1 MKETVNGR
9 GKFIKLFIVRTGIV
23 IVVFS
28 IISMIIVKKL
38 YDSNFPRFNRPEFST
53 EIKYNEISKNYKR
66 SSFQFPSGKN
76 QLQGYIY
83 GQENTKG
90 LVVVAHGISAGS
102 DSYLPQ
108 IMFLVDHGWRVL
120 TYDCT
125 GSYDS
130 EGERT
135 RGFPQSILDLDAAL
149 TYIESNKELN
159 TYPVMLFG
167 HSWGGYAVANVL
179 NLNHKVDGVISVA
192 GVNTA
197 YEIAM
202 EESHNIMGPFSYIL
216 APYISLY
223 QTMLYGKTASFS
235 AVNGIN
241 RSNVP
246 VMIVHGDHD
255 TRVLFNGS
263 SIIAHEDKI
272 TNKNVRYLICS
283 KEHHNGHGDFFYSD
297 TALKYGAEINKQ
309 YLELNK
315 KYKGNI
321 PYEIKKEFYDRIDR
335 LLINEVDFEFM
346 TKINEFLNKCLEK

>member
-1 MKETVNGR
+1 MKETIDDR
-9 GKFIKLFIVRTGIV
+9 GKMIKLFIVRTG
-23 IVVFS
+23 VVVVAFS

-38 YDSNFPRFNRPEFST
+38 YDGNFPRFNRPEFST

-66 SSFQFPSGKN
+66 LSFQFPSGKN
-76 QLQGYIY
+76 KLQGYIY
-83 GQENTKG
+83 GQENKKG
-90 LVVVAHGISAGS
+90 LIVVAHGLGAGS

-108 IMFLVDHGWRVL
+108 IMFLVDRGWKVL

-130 EGERT
+130 EGEST
-135 RGFPQSILDLDAAL
+135 KGFPQSILDLDAAL
-149 TYIESNKELN
+149 TYIENNKELN
-159 TYPVMLFG
+159 TDPVLLFG

-179 NLNHKVDGVISVA
+179 NLNHKVEGVVSAA

-197 YEIAM
+197 YEITM

-223 QTMLYGKTASFS
+223 QKMLYGKTASFS

-246 VMIVHGDHD
+246 VMLIHGDHD
-255 TRVLFNGS
+255 TRVLYNGS
-263 SIIAHEDKI
+263 SIIAHKEKI
-272 TNKNVRYLICS
+272 SNKNVTYVTCS
-283 KEHHNGHGDFFYSD
+283 EERHNGHGDFFYSD
-297 TALKYGAEINKQ
+297 TALKYGQEINKQ
-309 YLELNK
+309 YVKLNK
-315 KYKGNI
+315 KYNGNI
-321 PYEIKKEFYDRIDR
+321 PNEIKKEFYDSIDR

-346 TKINEFLNKCLEK
+346 TKINDFFDKCYKK